1 MTRFTGRRL
10 SLTRCFHVSLLD
22 GSLLQ
27 GLGKPLCLQNSRLKH
42 YPTWQPVTSSQK
54 GKQLSHLDQPPPP
67 VTQICTNALMSAGQC
82 QIHQLVRGETLETM
96 LLVWSPMQGGIY
108 RFSQSVSETWYS
120 SKDSSHAQ
128 STFTLMDC
136 RTWHETLRLVNTNT
150 TQLSSLSGTWLSE
163 QLFRYCTT
171 LSAIEMSETA
181 R

>member
-1 MTRFTGRRL
+1 ML
-10 SLTRCFHVSLLD
+10 SCQLARWL
-22 GSLLQ
+22 
-27 GLGKPLCLQNSRLKH
+27 
-42 YPTWQPVTSSQK
+42 PVTRSWEAIVPPEFKVKTLPNLATSDIKPKGEAIISSR
-54 GKQLSHLDQPPPP
+54 PTPPP

-136 RTWHETLRLVNTNT
+136 RTLHETLRLVNTNM

-163 QLFRYCTT
+163 QLFRILHICIYQS
-171 LSAIEMSETA
+171 LKAM
-181 R
+181 